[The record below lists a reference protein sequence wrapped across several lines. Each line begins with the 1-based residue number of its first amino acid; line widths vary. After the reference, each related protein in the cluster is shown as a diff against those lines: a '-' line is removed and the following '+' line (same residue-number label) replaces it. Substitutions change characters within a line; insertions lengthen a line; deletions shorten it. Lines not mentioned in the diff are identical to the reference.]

1 MSVFDHL
8 DEARERAILSFVAI
22 GLAIAVCFSWS
33 KELIIVL
40 EAPVAEQGV
49 KFLQLSP
56 GEFFFTSFKASGG
69 SAEFVMRVCVA
80 TDDVLVVQFIHAGW

>member
-8 DEARERAILSFVAI
+8 NEARERSILSLLAVC
-22 GLAIAVCFSWS
+22 LAIAVCFSWS

-49 KFLQLSP
+49 KFL
-56 GEFFFTSFKASGG
+56 
-69 SAEFVMRVCVA
+69 
-80 TDDVLVVQFIHAGW
+80 